1 MAKGYCVF
9 SNGIYPRRL
18 YVAVGLSEDDVN
30 RMFISER
37 GMLTLDWE
45 GSDAATFDEIK
56 ERATLY
62 YGSLVVFRSKG
73 EMTPGT
79 MAHEAVHVLD
89 SFMDVLG
96 LERGKNASN
105 EHLSYLLGWIV
116 KCMDEGK
123 KGRVKPVNPVVKNK
137 KNINDKR
144 KDKK

>member
-1 MAKGYCVF
+1 MTKGYCAF

-45 GSDAATFDEIK
+45 GSDAATFDEI
-56 ERATLY
+56 RDRDTLT
-62 YGSLVVFRSKG
+62 YGSLVVFRSKCD
-73 EMTPGT
+73 MTPGT
-79 MAHEAVHVLD
+79 MAHEAVHVME
-89 SFMDVLG
+89 SYMDVLG
-96 LERGKNASN
+96 IERAERGTN

-116 KCMDEGK
+116 KCMDEVK
-123 KGRVKPVNPVVKNK
+123 KGRVKPVTPGVKNK

>member
-45 GSDAATFDEIK
+45 GSDAATFDEI
-56 ERATLY
+56 RDRDTLT

-73 EMTPGT
+73 EMAPGT

-116 KCMDEGK
+116 KCMDEVK
-123 KGRVKPVNPVVKNK
+123 KGRVKPVAPGVKSK

>member
-30 RMFISER
+30 RMFISGR

-116 KCMDEGK
+116 KCMDEVK
-123 KGRVKPVNPVVKNK
+123 KGRVKPANPVVKSK

>member
-30 RMFISER
+30 RMFISEK

-116 KCMDEGK
+116 KCMDEVK
-123 KGRVKPVNPVVKNK
+123 KGRVKPVTPGVKNK

>member
-1 MAKGYCVF
+1 MAKGYCAF

-45 GSDAATFDEIK
+45 GSDAATFDEI
-56 ERATLY
+56 RDRDTLT

-73 EMTPGT
+73 EMAPGT
-79 MAHEAVHVLD
+79 MAHEAVHVME
-89 SFMDVLG
+89 SYMDVLG
-96 LERGKNASN
+96 IERTERGTN

-116 KCMDEGK
+116 KCMDEVK
-123 KGRVKPVNPVVKNK
+123 KGRVKPVTPGVKNK

>member
-116 KCMDEGK
+116 KCMDEVK
-123 KGRVKPVNPVVKNK
+123 KGRVKPANPVVKSK
-137 KNINDKR
+137 KKH
-144 KDKK
+144 

>member
-18 YVAVGLSEDDVN
+18 YVAVGLSENDVN

-45 GSDAATFDEIK
+45 GSDAATFDEI
-56 ERATLY
+56 RDRDTLT

-73 EMTPGT
+73 EMVPGT
-79 MAHEAVHVLD
+79 MAHEAVHVME
-89 SFMDVLG
+89 SYMDVLG
-96 LERGKNASN
+96 IERAERVTN

-116 KCMDEGK
+116 KCMDEVRR
-123 KGRVKPVNPVVKNK
+123 GRVKLVNPVVKEK
-137 KNINDKR
+137 KNNNDKR

>member
-30 RMFISER
+30 RMFISGR

-116 KCMDEGK
+116 KCMDEVK
-123 KGRVKPVNPVVKNK
+123 KGHAKPVVPGVKNK
-137 KNINDKR
+137 KNINNKR

>member
-30 RMFISER
+30 RMFISGR

-116 KCMDEGK
+116 KCMDEVK
-123 KGRVKPVNPVVKNK
+123 KGRVKPVNRVVKSK

>member
-45 GSDAATFDEIK
+45 GSDAATFDEI
-56 ERATLY
+56 RDRDTLT

-73 EMTPGT
+73 EMVPGT
-79 MAHEAVHVLD
+79 MAHEAVHVME
-89 SFMDVLG
+89 SYMDVLG
-96 LERGKNASN
+96 IERAKDGTN

-116 KCMDEGK
+116 KCMDEVRR
-123 KGRVKPVNPVVKNK
+123 GRVKPVNPGVRSK

>member
-1 MAKGYCVF
+1 MTKGYCAF

-30 RMFISER
+30 RMFISGR

-116 KCMDEGK
+116 KCMDEVK
-123 KGRVKPVNPVVKNK
+123 KGRVKPANPVVKSK
-137 KNINDKR
+137 KKH
-144 KDKK
+144 

>member
-1 MAKGYCVF
+1 MAKGYCAF

-45 GSDAATFDEIK
+45 GSDAATFDEI
-56 ERATLY
+56 RDRDTLT

-73 EMTPGT
+73 DMTPGI
-79 MAHEAVHVLD
+79 MAHEAVHVME
-89 SFMDVLG
+89 SYMDVLG
-96 LERGKNASN
+96 IERAERGTN

-116 KCMDEGK
+116 KCMDEVK
-123 KGRVKPVNPVVKNK
+123 KGRAKPVVPGV
-137 KNINDKR
+137 
-144 KDKK
+144 KDKKKH

>member
-30 RMFISER
+30 RMFISGR

-79 MAHEAVHVLD
+79 MAHEAVHVLG

-116 KCMDEGK
+116 KCMDEVK
-123 KGRVKPVNPVVKNK
+123 KGRVKPANPVVKSK
-137 KNINDKR
+137 KKH
-144 KDKK
+144 

>member
-30 RMFISER
+30 RMFISGR

-116 KCMDEGK
+116 KCMDEVK
-123 KGRVKPVNPVVKNK
+123 KGRVKPANPVVKSK
-137 KNINDKR
+137 KKH
-144 KDKK
+144 

>member
-1 MAKGYCVF
+1 MARGYCVF

-30 RMFISER
+30 RMFISDR

-45 GSDAATFDEIK
+45 GSDAATFDEI
-56 ERATLY
+56 RDRDTLT

-73 EMTPGT
+73 EMAPGT
-79 MAHEAVHVLD
+79 MAHEAVHVME
-89 SFMDVLG
+89 SYMDVLG
-96 LERGKNASN
+96 IERAERGTN

-116 KCMDEGK
+116 KCMDEVRR
-123 KGRVKPVNPVVKNK
+123 GRVKPVTLGVRSK

>member
-1 MAKGYCVF
+1 MAKGYCAF

-45 GSDAATFDEIK
+45 GSDAATFDEI
-56 ERATLY
+56 RDRDTLT

-73 EMTPGT
+73 DMTPGT
-79 MAHEAVHVLD
+79 MAHEAVHVME
-89 SFMDVLG
+89 SYMDVLG
-96 LERGKNASN
+96 IERAEKGTN

-116 KCMDEGK
+116 KCMDEVK
-123 KGRVKPVNPVVKNK
+123 KGHVKPVVPGVKNK
-137 KNINDKR
+137 KNINNKR

>member
-1 MAKGYCVF
+1 MVKGYCVF

-45 GSDAATFDEIK
+45 GSDAATFDEIRD
-56 ERATLY
+56 RATLY

-116 KCMDEGK
+116 KCMDEVK
-123 KGRVKPVNPVVKNK
+123 KGRVKPVVPGVKNK
-137 KNINDKR
+137 KNINNKR

>member
-37 GMLTLDWE
+37 CMLTLDWE
-45 GSDAATFDEIK
+45 GSDAATFDEI
-56 ERATLY
+56 RDRDTLT

-73 EMTPGT
+73 DMAPGT
-79 MAHEAVHVLD
+79 MAHEAVHVLE
-89 SFMDVLG
+89 SYMDVLG
-96 LERGKNASN
+96 IERAERGTN

-116 KCMDEGK
+116 KCMDEVK
-123 KGRVKPVNPVVKNK
+123 KGRVKPVVPGVKSK

-144 KDKK
+144 KEKK

>member
-1 MAKGYCVF
+1 MAKGYCAF

-79 MAHEAVHVLD
+79 MAHEAVHVME
-89 SFMDVLG
+89 SYMDVLG
-96 LERGKNASN
+96 IERAEKGTN

-116 KCMDEGK
+116 KCMDEVK
-123 KGRVKPVNPVVKNK
+123 KGHVKPVVPGVKNK
-137 KNINDKR
+137 KNINNKR

>member
-45 GSDAATFDEIK
+45 GSDAATFDEI
-56 ERATLY
+56 RDRDTLT

-116 KCMDEGK
+116 ACMDEVK
-123 KGRVKPVNPVVKNK
+123 KGHAKPVVPGVKNK
-137 KNINDKR
+137 KNINNKR

>member
-30 RMFISER
+30 RMFISGR

-116 KCMDEGK
+116 KCMDEVK
-123 KGRVKPVNPVVKNK
+123 KGRVKPVTPVVKNK

>member
-18 YVAVGLSEDDVN
+18 YVAVGLSEDDAN
-30 RMFISER
+30 EMFVSER
-37 GMLTLDWE
+37 GRLSLDWD
-45 GSDAATFDEIK
+45 GADAATFTEIK
-56 ERATLY
+56 DRDTLV
-62 YGSLVVFRSKG
+62 YGSLVIFRSRG

-79 MAHEAVHVLD
+79 MAHEAVHVME
-89 SFMDVLG
+89 SYMDVLG
-96 LERGKNASN
+96 IERAERGTN

-116 KCMDEGK
+116 KCMDEVK
-123 KGRVKPVNPVVKNK
+123 KGRVKPVNPVVKDK

>member
-18 YVAVGLSEDDVN
+18 YVAVGLSENDVN

-45 GSDAATFDEIK
+45 GSDAATFDEI
-56 ERATLY
+56 RDRDTLT

-73 EMTPGT
+73 EMVPGT
-79 MAHEAVHVLD
+79 MAHEAVHVME
-89 SFMDVLG
+89 SYMDVLG
-96 LERGKNASN
+96 IERAERGTN

-116 KCMDEGK
+116 KCMDEVRR
-123 KGRVKPVNPVVKNK
+123 GRVKLVNPVVKEK
-137 KNINDKR
+137 KNNNDKR

>member
-45 GSDAATFDEIK
+45 GSDAATFYEI
-56 ERATLY
+56 RDRDTLT

-73 EMTPGT
+73 EMAPGT
-79 MAHEAVHVLD
+79 MAHEAVHVIE
-89 SFMDVLG
+89 SYMDVLG
-96 LERGKNASN
+96 IERAKDGTN

-116 KCMDEGK
+116 KCMDEVRR
-123 KGRVKPVNPVVKNK
+123 GRVKPVNPVVKEK

>member
-30 RMFISER
+30 RMFISE
-37 GMLTLDWE
+37 GCMLTLDWE
-45 GSDAATFDEIK
+45 GSDAATFDEI
-56 ERATLY
+56 RDRDTLT

-73 EMTPGT
+73 DMAPGT
-79 MAHEAVHVLD
+79 MAHEAVHVLE
-89 SFMDVLG
+89 SYMDVLG
-96 LERGKNASN
+96 IERAERGTN

-116 KCMDEGK
+116 KCMDEVK
-123 KGRVKPVNPVVKNK
+123 KGRVKPVVPGVKNK
-137 KNINDKR
+137 KNNNDKR

>member
-79 MAHEAVHVLD
+79 MAHEAVHVME
-89 SFMDVLG
+89 SYMDVLG
-96 LERGKNASN
+96 LERTGRGTN

-116 KCMDEGK
+116 KCMDEVK
-123 KGRVKPVNPVVKNK
+123 KGRVKPVIPGVKSK

>member
-45 GSDAATFDEIK
+45 GSDAATFDEI
-56 ERATLY
+56 RDRDTLT

-73 EMTPGT
+73 EMVPGT
-79 MAHEAVHVLD
+79 MAHEAVHVME
-89 SFMDVLG
+89 SYMDVLG
-96 LERGKNASN
+96 LERTGRGTN

-116 KCMDEGK
+116 KCMDEVK
-123 KGRVKPVNPVVKNK
+123 KGRVKPVIPGVKSK
-137 KNINDKR
+137 KNINYKR

>member
-30 RMFISER
+30 RMFISGR

-116 KCMDEGK
+116 KCMDEVK
-123 KGRVKPVNPVVKNK
+123 KGHVKPVTPGVKNK
-137 KNINDKR
+137 KNINNKR

>member
-30 RMFISER
+30 RMFISGR

-45 GSDAATFDEIK
+45 GSDAATFDEI
-56 ERATLY
+56 RDRDTLT

-73 EMTPGT
+73 EMAPGT
-79 MAHEAVHVLD
+79 MAHEAVHVME
-89 SFMDVLG
+89 SYMDVLG
-96 LERGKNASN
+96 IERAERGTN

-116 KCMDEGK
+116 KCMDEVRR
-123 KGRVKPVNPVVKNK
+123 GRVKLVNPVVKEK
-137 KNINDKR
+137 KNNNDKR
-144 KDKK
+144 KNKK

>member
-30 RMFISER
+30 RMFISGR

-116 KCMDEGK
+116 ACMDEVK
-123 KGRVKPVNPVVKNK
+123 KGRAKPVVPGA
-137 KNINDKR
+137 
-144 KDKK
+144 KDKKKH

>member
-37 GMLTLDWE
+37 GMLALDWE
-45 GSDAATFDEIK
+45 GSDAATFDEI
-56 ERATLY
+56 RDRDTLT
-62 YGSLVVFRSKG
+62 YGSLVVFRSKS
-73 EMTPGT
+73 EMAPGT
-79 MAHEAVHVLD
+79 MAHEAVHVME
-89 SFMDVLG
+89 SYMDVLG
-96 LERGKNASN
+96 LERAEKGTN

-116 KCMDEGK
+116 KCMDEVK
-123 KGRVKPVNPVVKNK
+123 KGHVKPVVPGVKNK
-137 KNINDKR
+137 KNINNKR